1 MLCHAVTWYLSSEL
15 CVTWFP
21 LEVNGDPKP
30 PKRQPLIDVQ
40 LFLVRPEPMVNGGRV
55 ERQKITSILTADIKF
70 RQELTK
76 ETHLLGSG
84 QGTALK
90 AGRLTWKRKAESTER
105 PLRQMDD
112 GFPSS
117 SISFFI
123 FVCFDF

>member
-1 MLCHAVTWYLSSEL
+1 
-15 CVTWFP
+15 
-21 LEVNGDPKP
+21 
-30 PKRQPLIDVQ
+30 
-40 LFLVRPEPMVNGGRV
+40 MVNGGRV
-55 ERQKITSILTADIKF
+55 ERQKIASILTADIKF

-90 AGRLTWKRKAESTER
+90 AGRLTWKRKAESTEK

-117 SISFFI
+117 TISFFI
-123 FVCFDF
+123 FVCCDLKQGDRFLRVLGAEGRRSVAG